1 MKKLLI
7 IAVAG
12 GLVLFAGC
20 ASLPVSDLASGVL
33 AAGKGVQAA
42 AQVAEG
48 VDFKSGEVLASDGT
62 DSNVEAMS
70 YYVSKVREPASAA
83 TKQQAKVLFIENGK
97 EEWASFV
104 IPTHKAAKAELTVG
118 KLVFVLNSYRD
129 YDAKNVSVDE
139 YRKGRWI
146 LERITST
153 DEMFK
158 NRIEAGGDKYHPDLV
173 RIPDIKLD

>member
-7 IAVAG
+7 IAVSAA
-12 GLVLFAGC
+12 LVLLAGC
-20 ASLPVSDLASGVL
+20 ASMPVTDLASGVL

-48 VDFKSGEVLASDGT
+48 VDFRSGEVLASQGT
-62 DSNVEAMS
+62 DTDVEAMS
-70 YYVSKVREPASAA
+70 YYVSKVVTPASPA
-83 TKQQAKVLFIENGK
+83 TKQQAEVLFVEDGK
-97 EEWASFV
+97 KAWASFV

-158 NRIEAGGDKYHPDLV
+158 NRVEAGGDKYHPDLV

>member
-7 IAVAG
+7 IAVAVS
-12 GLVLFAGC
+12 LVLLAGC
-20 ASLPVSDLASGVL
+20 ASVPVSGLASGVL
-33 AAGKGVQAA
+33 AAGRGVQAA
-42 AQVAEG
+42 AQVAEA
-48 VDFKSGEVLASDGT
+48 VDFRSGEVLASDGT
-62 DSNVEAMS
+62 EADVEAMS
-70 YYVSKVREPASAA
+70 YYVGKVVTPASPA
-83 TKQQAKVLFIENGK
+83 TKQQAEVLFVENGK
-97 EEWASFV
+97 KAWASFV
-104 IPTHKAAKAELTVG
+104 VPSHKASKAELTVG
-118 KLVFVLNSYRD
+118 KLVYVLNNYRD

-158 NRIEAGGDKYHPDLV
+158 NRVEAGGDKYHPDLI

>member
-1 MKKLLI
+1 VKKLLI
-7 IAVAG
+7 IAVSVA
-12 GLVLFAGC
+12 LVMLAGC
-20 ASLPVSDLASGVL
+20 GSLPVTDLASGVM

-42 AQVAEG
+42 AQVAEA
-48 VDFKSGEVLASDGT
+48 VDFRSGEVLASDGT
-62 DSNVEAMS
+62 DSNVESMS
-70 YYVSKVREPASAA
+70 YYVSKVVTPATAA

-118 KLVFVLNSYRD
+118 KLVFVLNNYRD

-139 YRKGRWI
+139 YRKGRWV

-158 NRIEAGGDKYHPDLV
+158 NRVEAGGDKFHPDLV